1 MLHGYGLISLIFVQE
16 VVFPTIHFTRLTFP
30 VQVHLYIWLLN
41 LCGNN
46 YITTLWIYGPLG
58 SSCMYILAFFS
69 MYNFL
74 FLRSSLISGVLHII
88 MSCLFLVLWELILL
102 LLCGGRFDFI
112 CFHQANFTFLVGQ
125 VWTVCWTAPVLYKL
139 SLCTY
144 TTHSQGYHSYFSYIT
159 YWHFF
164 SQYKKNPLEYGRIL
178 WNIQIIWVQTLRAF
192 WRDY

>member
-1 MLHGYGLISLIFVQE
+1 MAPELVREQLYNHTVDLWSLGVI
-16 VVFPTIHFTRLTFP
+16 
-30 VQVHLYIWLLN
+30 LYVN
-41 LCGNN
+41 L
-46 YITTLWIYGPLG
+46 
-58 SSCMYILAFFS
+58 FFS

-74 FLRSSLISGVLHII
+74 FFRSLISGVFHII

-144 TTHSQGYHSYFSYIT
+144 TTHSQGYHSYFSSIT

-164 SQYKKNPLEYGRIL
+164 SQYKKSS
-178 WNIQIIWVQTLRAF
+178 WIWQDPVKYPDNMSANFKSFLKGLLNKVTNGICSQATVVEFIHFSFIVSNVVLDGTGASK
-192 WRDY
+192 

>member
-41 LCGNN
+41 LCGSN

-112 CFHQANFTFLVGQ
+112 CFHQANFTFFWLARYELFVGQ
-125 VWTVCWTAPVLYKL
+125 PPFYTNSVYALIRHIVKVTILILVASLIGISFL
-139 SLCTY
+139 S
-144 TTHSQGYHSYFSYIT
+144 I
-159 YWHFF
+159 
-164 SQYKKNPLEYGRIL
+164 KNPLEYGRIL

>member
-1 MLHGYGLISLIFVQE
+1 MLHEYGLISLIFVQE
-16 VVFPTIHFTRLTFP
+16 VVFPSIHFTRLAFP

-74 FLRSSLISGVLHII
+74 FLRSSLISGVVHII

-112 CFHQANFTFLVGQ
+112 CFHQANFTFFGWPGMNCLLDSPRFIQ
-125 VWTVCWTAPVLYKL
+125 TQFMHLYD
-139 SLCTY
+139 T
-144 TTHSQGYHSYFSYIT
+144 
-159 YWHFF
+159 
-164 SQYKKNPLEYGRIL
+164 
-178 WNIQIIWVQTLRAF
+178 
-192 WRDY
+192 

>member
-74 FLRSSLISGVLHII
+74 FFRSLISGVFHII
-88 MSCLFLVLWELILL
+88 MSAYPLLV
-102 LLCGGRFDFI
+102 CGGRFDFI